1 MFAIK
6 SVSELGIY
14 RYVRSDRACN
24 LLWRKYI
31 TLPLIPPAEIPSRLR
46 ELRKCINTNL
56 PTYARRGFRKY
67 HLYVKR
73 FWVKKVRPERFSVFG
88 RRRRTNNGVESMH
101 AVFSRHL
108 VRHGNVKPTS
118 GVLAWWK
125 STRSKQGQQPC
136 QHKNGD
142 RGPEK
147 GNTIKP
153 EL

>member
-108 VRHGNVKPTS
+108 VRHGNVFKLILGLETHVWSPCLVKVNQIKAGT
-118 GVLAWWK
+118 ATMPAQK
-125 STRSKQGQQPC
+125 RRQRTRE
-136 QHKNGD
+136 
-142 RGPEK
+142 R
-147 GNTIKP
+147 
-153 EL
+153 